1 MTSGALFSGLPS
13 FPIPMPL
20 KQLKIQ
26 HVRNL
31 ADVDLSPL
39 SRINILYGENGS
51 GKTSVLEAI
60 HFLGLTRSFRNSQF
74 KHLVTEGGDQA
85 LVFAQADPLGTG
97 QVKPLGVQRHV
108 DGQVRARY
116 AGSSLGATDLAELL
130 PIQVINSDTF
140 DLLDGSP
147 GVRRQFLDWG
157 AFHADAGFIHQWR
170 GFKRALK
177 QRNSLLKCGKIDPR
191 VRRVWDAEFVQYAEQ
206 MTALRQAYIEQL
218 RPDFEAALSALLQ
231 GVEVRLLFSPG
242 WDLGKGLELL
252 LNESFERDLRQ
263 GFTSLGPQ
271 RADLRFKVGTLNAT
285 DRLSRGQKKLVV
297 SAFRLAQGALFHRLS
312 NRACIYLIDDLPSEL
327 DERHCRQFCEFLQA
341 SANQCFITCVDPA
354 YLSKIWQPETDVA
367 LFSVESGTLT
377 HRGAPGD
384 QI

>member
-1 MTSGALFSGLPS
+1 
-13 FPIPMPL
+13 MPL

-31 ADVDLSPL
+31 DDVSLSPL

-74 KHLVTEGGDQA
+74 KHLVSEGQEQA
-85 LVFAQADPLGTG
+85 LVFAQADPLATG
-97 QVKPLGVQRHV
+97 QAKPLGVERHL
-108 DGQVRARY
+108 DGKVRARY

-157 AFHADAGFIHQWR
+157 AFHADPAFIHQWR

-191 VRRVWDAEFVQYAEQ
+191 VRRVWDAEFIQYAEQ
-206 MTALRQAYIEQL
+206 MTALRQAYIDQL
-218 RPDFEAALSALLQ
+218 KPDFEAALGALLQ
-231 GVEVRLLFSPG
+231 GIEVRLLFSPG
-242 WDLGKGLELL
+242 WDQGKGLEALL
-252 LNESFERDLRQ
+252 HDSFERDLRQ

-271 RADLRFKVGTLNAT
+271 RADLRFKVGTLNAA

-354 YLSKIWQPETDVA
+354 YLSRIWQPETDVA
-367 LFSVESGTLT
+367 LFRVESGTLT

-384 QI
+384 QE

>member
-1 MTSGALFSGLPS
+1 
-13 FPIPMPL
+13 MPL

-26 HVRNL
+26 HIRNL
-31 ADVDLSPL
+31 DSASLAPL
-39 SRINILYGENGS
+39 SRINILYGDNGS

-60 HFLGLTRSFRNSQF
+60 HFLGLTRSFRNAQF
-74 KHLVTEGGDQA
+74 RHLVTEGQPGA
-85 LVFAQADPLGTG
+85 LVFAQADPLDSG
-97 QVKPLGVQRHV
+97 QTRPLGVERHT

-116 AGSSLGATDLAELL
+116 AGTSLSATELAGLL

-147 GVRRQFLDWG
+147 GARRQFLDWG
-157 AFHADAGFIHQWR
+157 AFHADSTFIQHWR

-191 VRRVWDAEFVQYAEQ
+191 VRRVWDAEFVHYAEH
-206 MTALRQAYIEQL
+206 MTELRHAYIDQL
-218 RPDFEAALSALLQ
+218 RPDFEAALSALSHGL
-231 GVEVRLLFSPG
+231 EVRLLFSPG
-242 WDLGKGLELL
+242 WDRSKGLEALL
-252 LNESFERDLRQ
+252 DESFERDLRQ
-263 GFTSLGPQ
+263 GFTHLGPQ
-271 RADLRFKVGTLNAT
+271 RADLRFKVGTLNAA

-312 NRACIYLIDDLPSEL
+312 KRACIYLIDDLPSEL

-354 YLSKIWQPETDVA
+354 YLSRIWQPETDVA
-367 LFSVESGTLT
+367 LFRVESGTLT
-377 HRGAPGD
+377 HSGAPGE

>member
-1 MTSGALFSGLPS
+1 
-13 FPIPMPL
+13 MPL
-20 KQLKIQ
+20 KQLKIE
-26 HVRNL
+26 HIRNL
-31 ADVDLSPL
+31 EQVNLSPL
-39 SRINILYGENGS
+39 SRINILYGDNGS

-60 HFLGLTRSFRNSQF
+60 HFLGLTRSFRSGQF
-74 KHLVTEGGDQA
+74 RHLVQEGCDRS
-85 LVFAQADPLGTG
+85 LVFAQADPLANG
-97 QVKPLGVQRHV
+97 QSKPLGVERHLEG
-108 DGQVRARY
+108 DVRARY
-116 AGSSLGATDLAELL
+116 AGASLGPADLAELL

-147 GVRRQFLDWG
+147 GTRRQFLDWG
-157 AFHADAGFIHQWR
+157 AFHADATFIQYWR

-191 VRRVWDAEFVQYAEQ
+191 IRRVWDAEFVHYAEQ
-206 MTALRQAYIEQL
+206 MTSLRQAYIDQL
-218 RPDFEAALSALLQ
+218 RPEFEAVLSALLQ

-242 WDLGKGLELL
+242 WDRSKGLEPLL
-252 LNESFERDLRQ
+252 EAGFERDLRQ

-271 RADLRFKVGTLNAT
+271 RADLRFKVGTLNAA

-341 SANQCFITCVDPA
+341 SANQCFITCVDPG
-354 YLSKIWQPETDVA
+354 YLSRIWDPETDVA
-367 LFSVESGTLT
+367 LFRVESGTLT
-377 HRGAPGD
+377 HMGAPGD